1 MTHMALAYIL
11 FTLGVLGE
19 GVGDGKGDP
28 GYQNAGTG
36 LNGCTPMLGPCCPYI
51 NCETD
56 GEYTCLGVD
65 FPEGGGVV
73 TAAICEACD

>member
-1 MTHMALAYIL
+1 MRLTHNALAYIL

-19 GVGDGKGDP
+19 GVGEGKGDP
-28 GYQNAGTG
+28 GYQNVVTG
-36 LNGCTPMLGPCCPYI
+36 LKGCMPCWYI

-73 TAAICEACD
+73 TAGICEACD